1 MTGTSS
7 PSELSRRSLLAGLA
21 AAPIVTAATEQSLAQ
36 TVEPRWSPQQAQ
48 AALKDAKGTKL
59 VLLGTAAGPVPGRSR
74 EMTSHVMLSNG
85 SAYVLDCGM
94 GVTNQFAR
102 TGIPFSAL
110 KSIFITHHH
119 ADHNIEYGPLLI
131 VGWIQ
136 GLPLD
141 VRAFGPP
148 PLRQM
153 TDDFMR
159 AYKQT
164 VDFWAEDF
172 HMKPLTSVN
181 VQEISAAGPVTED
194 DNVKVSAILV
204 EHPPVKPALAY
215 RFDFKDR
222 SIAFSGDTAPLEAV
236 AKMAKGADVLVHET
250 MYVPAVEKYI
260 KGQIA
265 QGRPVKFEAFMAH
278 MKADHTP
285 SEDVGRIAQRGGRQ
299 NACALAPYPGDR
311 QHQRRHLAR
320 AGSEIF
326 QGRDHCR
333 QGSDGRVNWSKARMS
348 ALGHKR
354 TCAVHSP
361 MSALHPK
368 ADMCGLEYLCQA
380 RSRNLRKNSDET
392 SKKQKE
398 TQKKW

>member
-1 MTGTSS
+1 MGLSG
-7 PSELSRRSLLAGLA
+7 LSRRSVLAGLA
-21 AAPIVTAATEQSLAQ
+21 AAPALATTTEPSAAQ
-36 TVEPRWSPQQAQ
+36 TAGPRWTPQQAQ
-48 AALKDAKGTKL
+48 AALRDAKGTKL

-74 EMTSHVMLSNG
+74 EMTSHVLLSDG
-85 SAYVLDCGM
+85 TAYVLDCGM
-94 GVTNQFAR
+94 GVTNQYAR

-148 PLRQM
+148 PLKQM

-159 AYKQT
+159 SYKQT

-172 HMKPLTSVN
+172 HMEPLVSVN
-181 VQEISAAGPVTED
+181 VQEVSGSGSVMQD
-194 DNVKVSAILV
+194 DNVKVSSIVV

-222 SIAFSGDTAPLEAV
+222 SIVFSGDTAPSDAV

-265 QGRPVKFEAFMAH
+265 EGRPVKFEAFMAH

-285 SEDVGRIAQRGGRQ
+285 SEDVGRIAQEAGVKT
-299 NACALAPYPGDR
+299 LVLS
-311 QHQRRHLAR
+311 HLTPAVDSITDDTWR
-320 AGSEIF
+320 EPVAKYFKGEIIV
-326 QGRDHCR
+326 GKDLM
-333 QGSDGRVNWSKARMS
+333 V
-348 ALGHKR
+348 
-354 TCAVHSP
+354 V
-361 MSALHPK
+361 
-368 ADMCGLEYLCQA
+368 
-380 RSRNLRKNSDET
+380 
-392 SKKQKE
+392 
-398 TQKKW
+398 